1 MESTKIAPFLSQTL
15 TNPMLGGSEDV
26 VEIGLLLPSNRAAA
40 LLRLA
45 RDRHESVGQ
54 ILRQLIDR
62 ELAKPA

>member
-15 TNPMLGGSEDV
+15 TNPMLG
-26 VEIGLLLPSNRAAA
+26 GLLLPSNRAAA